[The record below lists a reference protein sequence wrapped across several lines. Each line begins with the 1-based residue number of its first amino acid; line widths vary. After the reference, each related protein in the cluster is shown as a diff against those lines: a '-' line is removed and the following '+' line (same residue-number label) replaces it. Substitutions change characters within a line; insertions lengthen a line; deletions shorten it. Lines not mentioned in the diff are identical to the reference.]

1 MENTSRATR
10 SILIVEQNLPVPFDR
25 RVWQEATSLR
35 RAGYNVAV
43 ICPKGET
50 YTRSRECLDG
60 IDIHRYKLLLE
71 ADTSFTAYFV
81 EFVYCW
87 LATLLLAIRV
97 YRERRFDVIHA
108 CNPPDTFFALAL
120 LFQPLGVKFV
130 FDHHDLCPDLYVAKG
145 NKRGGLVYRLLV
157 LLERF
162 TFRTADLVI
171 AVNQSHSEIAQR
183 RGSVPPE
190 QIAVVRSGPR
200 RYWAQIHRPDPALKQ
215 GRKYLVLYVGQMGK
229 QDGVDYLLQ
238 AADCCRRKYSD
249 DTLFVII
256 GSGPNLPQLKRL
268 ANELR
273 LTGVVHFAGRVSDEK
288 LWSYLSSADVGV
300 DPDPITEFNNM
311 STMNKIIEYMS
322 FGRPVVAFDLL
333 EHRRTAMEAAAYVSC
348 NDAGDLARELRDVIE
363 DSNRRIEMSTVGRA
377 RFSETLAWENS
388 ERILIAAYDRL
399 LAVDSVARNATAAA
413 QVAQETPE
421 SCRYGL

>member
-1 MENTSRATR
+1 MQHTTRATR

-43 ICPKGET
+43 ICPKSDT
-50 YTRSRECLDG
+50 YKLSRECLEG
-60 IDIHRYKLLLE
+60 VQIYRYRLLVE
-71 ADTSFTAYFV
+71 GDTSLAAYFM

-87 LATLLLAIRV
+87 LVTLFLAIRV

-120 LFQPLGVKFV
+120 LFRPLGVKFV

-145 NKRGGLVYRLLV
+145 NKRSGLVYRLLV
-157 LLERF
+157 ALECF
-162 TFRTADLVI
+162 TFRTADMVI

-183 RGSVPPE
+183 RGSVPPGR
-190 QIAVVRSGPR
+190 IAIVRSGPR
-200 RYWAQIHRPDPALKQ
+200 RYWAQIDQPDPALKR
-215 GRKYLVLYVGQMGK
+215 GRKHLVLYVGQMGK
-229 QDGVDYLLQ
+229 QDGVDYLLR
-238 AADCCRRKYSD
+238 AADWCRRNSSD
-249 DTLFVII
+249 DTLFVIV
-256 GSGPNLPQLKRL
+256 GGGPNLPELKRL
-268 ANELR
+268 ANELE
-273 LTGVVHFAGRVSDEK
+273 LAETVHFTGHIPDEK
-288 LWSYLSSADVGV
+288 LWSYLSSADIGV
-300 DPDPITEFNNM
+300 DPDPISEFNNM

-333 EHRRTAMEAAAYVSC
+333 EHRRSAMEAAIYVSH
-348 NDAGDLARELRDVIE
+348 NDARELGRGLRRLIE
-363 DSNRRIEMSTVGRA
+363 DPNRRMQMSGIGRA

-399 LAVDSVARNATAAA
+399 LAVDIVDCNVTAAA
-413 QVAQETPE
+413 QVTQQTPE
-421 SCRYGL
+421 CCRPGL